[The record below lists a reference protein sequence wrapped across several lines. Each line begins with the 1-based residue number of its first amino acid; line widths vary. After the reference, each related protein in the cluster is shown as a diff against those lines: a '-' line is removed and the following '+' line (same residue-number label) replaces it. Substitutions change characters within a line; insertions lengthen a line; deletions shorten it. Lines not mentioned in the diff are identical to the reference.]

1 MKLIILSKFKF
12 NDINI
17 IVVAEENLI
26 ISFIY
31 KFN

>member
-17 IVVAEENLI
+17 IVVDEENLI